1 MLQWT
6 LKHGLDYRSY
16 LVQELDTWD
25 GTFPLPFHIS
35 LREKHVYEHSTTLV
49 IKWQLL
55 HNIPAI
61 IEQDK
66 MELNIYGVYEACN
79 TYRREY
85 LVREIEMLDNYLNSI
100 SILHSEKAATTILD
114 EGARLQ

>member
-1 MLQWT
+1 
-6 LKHGLDYRSY
+6 
-16 LVQELDTWD
+16 
-25 GTFPLPFHIS
+25 
-35 LREKHVYEHSTTLV
+35 
-49 IKWQLL
+49 
-55 HNIPAI
+55 
-61 IEQDK
+61 